1 MRDEQFDPAAG
12 TSPGG
17 LEVSGQFDGTGWL
30 GDRRL
35 EAAARAMARHRL
47 ECHSFSSQLTAE
59 LIEDLRQTA
68 EERLWPSL
76 IEEARAALDAADQV
90 GKPSQLTSPAA
101 GSVPSDSA
109 RFAPSNGQPGA

>member
-1 MRDEQFDPAAG
+1 MRDEQFDPVG
-12 TSPGG
+12 ETSPSG

-90 GKPSQLTSPAA
+90 GKPSQLASPVA
-101 GSVPSDSA
+101 GPVPSDSA
-109 RFAPSNGQPGA
+109 GFAPSSGQRGA